1 MAALALLAL
10 VVSATLSLKPS
21 ALGPRRTGVG
31 SVVRSVGT
39 ALRTSTISE
48 AVEIVLDDADIER
61 PAVDRRRYRLV
72 RLANGVEAL
81 LVSDGDADEAGAALS
96 VKAGS
101 FDDTR
106 LGLAHFHE
114 HMLFLGT
121 RKYPDEDEYEAYLNA
136 HGGGSNAWTADEET
150 CYYLNVNAGALDG
163 ALDRLAQFFV
173 DPLLS
178 LDCVEREVKAV
189 DSEYAMALQD
199 DGWRMLSV
207 LKATANGAHPF
218 SRFSTGSLD
227 TLNGERGLHDELKRW
242 NAEHYVGDK
251 MRLAVVGRESL
262 DELEQLVAGDGRF
275 GAIPSS
281 GTGSKKAPRVTP
293 WAAESEE
300 VPRVVKVVPVRDWRS
315 LQLLWPLPARST
327 LHERGATPELFVSHL
342 LGHEGEESLH
352 ALLRDRG
359 WVDALSCG
367 TAAKFDDAQLFEL
380 SVDLTE
386 LGEAHVDDVLDLIW
400 AWVGTVRSAP
410 VEELKTLSDELQ
422 LLHGARFRFAEKR
435 SAADTASDLADALW
449 DHPTQPLS
457 GPSLAGTFD
466 EEAVR
471 VVLDALTPE
480 NAVVFD
486 ARKHE
491 TNDGWTREP
500 WHGATYR
507 SDRTGDDVLARWARA
522 SDAGDSRLA
531 LPKPNRYVAEDLSLV
546 DDPDDRAG
554 VYRLPGTGRATVWR
568 RADLADAPPTVPK
581 VPKVMVAALFREAEK
596 HTARSLAATKA
607 IGNTV
612 FALMNHEAYDASL
625 AGLSF
630 SVDASRAGFVLRSS
644 GFSDKAKDALELAA
658 SKLRELVAKSDFTDA
673 ERKLFES
680 EKEELGR
687 RCSDSTR
694 DEPSSL
700 VTTWSRYA
708 MDGDA
713 DALDVDALGAAL
725 ADDSLT
731 MEVAAA
737 IARERLRDGSL
748 EIYVAGNADDAGARA
763 YADAALTAVA
773 DPGEPTE
780 PLAPHPA
787 LRLPRGDFGVA
798 VELRALREG
807 EASGTRFR
815 GEPND
820 KAAEPSDP
828 NNAVEMYWQLGRSG
842 DDDDAVDAGWPSAAK
857 RDAAAT
863 LLGRLAQASAF
874 NRLRTVE
881 QLGYIASAGLDSS
894 GGVIGFTCLLQSAT
908 GKSPPEL
915 EERVEAWLAVFAQEL
930 RDLSDADLA
939 LKREGL
945 ATEILQRPASL
956 RDVVSRDWHEISSG
970 RRKFSHVATRAKQLR
985 DVSRE
990 DLVRVLEAHVL
1001 PGAPQRR
1008 LFRSRVYS
1016 PDLAADAPADA
1027 APAGGVVLR
1036 SLDELRAFKRGRDL
1050 WPPAKVWDEG
1060 AGPEAPAH

>member
-1 MAALALLAL
+1 MAAVALLAL

-31 SVVRSVGT
+31 SVVRSVRT

-81 LVSDGDADEAGAALS
+81 LVSDGDADEAGARCPSRPA
-96 VKAGS
+96 AG
-101 FDDTR
+101 DTR

-136 HGGGSNAWTADEET
+136 HGGGSNAWTAGEA
-150 CYYLNVNAGALDG
+150 CYYLNVSGRS

-207 LKATANGAHPF
+207 LKATANGAP
-218 SRFSTGSLD
+218 
-227 TLNGERGLHDELKRW
+227 
-242 NAEHYVGDK
+242 
-251 MRLAVVGRESL
+251 
-262 DELEQLVAGDGRF
+262 
-275 GAIPSS
+275 
-281 GTGSKKAPRVTP
+281 
-293 WAAESEE
+293 
-300 VPRVVKVVPVRDWRS
+300 
-315 LQLLWPLPARST
+315 RST
-327 LHERGATPELFVSHL
+327 ARA
-342 LGHEGEESLH
+342 
-352 ALLRDRG
+352 
-359 WVDALSCG
+359 
-367 TAAKFDDAQLFEL
+367 
-380 SVDLTE
+380 
-386 LGEAHVDDVLDLIW
+386 
-400 AWVGTVRSAP
+400 SA
-410 VEELKTLSDELQ
+410 
-422 LLHGARFRFAEKR
+422 AEKR
-435 SAADTASDLADALW
+435 SADTASDLADALW

-480 NAVVFD
+480 NSVVFD
-486 ARKHE
+486 ARKHA
-491 TNDGWTREP
+491 TDGGWTREP

-507 SDRTGDDVLARWARA
+507 SDRTGDD
-522 SDAGDSRLA
+522 
-531 LPKPNRYVAEDLSLV
+531 DLS
-546 DDPDDRAG
+546 PSTTDDRAG

-644 GFSDKAKDALELAA
+644 GFSDKARDALELAA
-658 SKLRELVAKSDFTDA
+658 TKLRELVAKSDFTDA

-680 EKEELGR
+680 EKEELAR

-725 ADDSLT
+725 ADDSF
-731 MEVAAA
+731 
-737 IARERLRDGSL
+737 DHG
-748 EIYVAGNADDAGARA
+748 GNADDAGARA
-763 YADAALTAVA
+763 YAAAALAAVA
-773 DPGEPTE
+773 DPGPTE
-780 PLAPHPA
+780 PWRRTRAA
-787 LRLPRGDFGVA
+787 APRGDFGVA
-798 VELRALREG
+798 
-807 EASGTRFR
+807 
-815 GEPND
+815 
-820 KAAEPSDP
+820 AAEPSDP

-915 EERVEAWLAVFAQEL
+915 EDRVEAWLAVFAQEL

-956 RDVVSRDWHEISSG
+956 RDV
-970 RRKFSHVATRAKQLR
+970 
-985 DVSRE
+985 
-990 DLVRVLEAHVL
+990 
-1001 PGAPQRR
+1001 RR

-1027 APAGGVVLR
+1027 APAAASCSG
-1036 SLDELRAFKRGRDL
+1036 LDELRAFKRGRDL
-1050 WPPAKVWDEG
+1050 GPPAKVWDEG
-1060 AGPEAPAH
+1060 GARGARALRHIGSTITVPRYVGRRERRRRGRRVRSRPAPSADDSARSARGRSAQLAVTGGAGRAAPARAAAA

>member
-1 MAALALLAL
+1 MAAVALLAL

-21 ALGPRRTGVG
+21 ALGP
-31 SVVRSVGT
+31 
-39 ALRTSTISE
+39 AAPAE

-81 LVSDGDADEAGAALS
+81 LVSDGDADEAGARCPSRPA
-96 VKAGS
+96 A
-101 FDDTR
+101 DDTR

-207 LKATANGAHPF
+207 LKATANGAHP
-218 SRFSTGSLD
+218 
-227 TLNGERGLHDELKRW
+227 
-242 NAEHYVGDK
+242 
-251 MRLAVVGRESL
+251 ESL
-262 DELEQLVAGDGRF
+262 DELEKLVAGDGRF

-281 GTGSKKAPRVTP
+281 GAGRAKAPRVTP

-386 LGEAHVDDVLDLIW
+386 LGEARVDDVLDLIW
-400 AWVGTVRSAP
+400 AWVGTVRRS
-410 VEELKTLSDELQ
+410 T
-422 LLHGARFRFAEKR
+422 ARFFAEKR
-435 SAADTASDLADALW
+435 SADTASDLADALW

-480 NAVVFD
+480 NSVVFD
-486 ARKHE
+486 ARKHA
-491 TNDGWTREP
+491 TDGGWTREP

-581 VPKVMVAALFREAEK
+581 VPK
-596 HTARSLAATKA
+596 
-607 IGNTV
+607 
-612 FALMNHEAYDASL
+612 
-625 AGLSF
+625 
-630 SVDASRAGFVLRSS
+630 
-644 GFSDKAKDALELAA
+644 
-658 SKLRELVAKSDFTDA
+658 
-673 ERKLFES
+673 
-680 EKEELGR
+680 
-687 RCSDSTR
+687 
-694 DEPSSL
+694 
-700 VTTWSRYA
+700 
-708 MDGDA
+708 
-713 DALDVDALGAAL
+713 
-725 ADDSLT
+725 
-731 MEVAAA
+731 
-737 IARERLRDGSL
+737 
-748 EIYVAGNADDAGARA
+748 
-763 YADAALTAVA
+763 
-773 DPGEPTE
+773 
-780 PLAPHPA
+780 AP
-787 LRLPRGDFGVA
+787 
-798 VELRALREG
+798 
-807 EASGTRFR
+807 
-815 GEPND
+815 
-820 KAAEPSDP
+820 
-828 NNAVEMYWQLGRSG
+828 
-842 DDDDAVDAGWPSAAK
+842 
-857 RDAAAT
+857 
-863 LLGRLAQASAF
+863 AF

-970 RRKFSHVATRAKQLR
+970 RRKFSHVATRVAQLR

-1001 PGAPQRR
+1001 PARRSGASSGPASTAGPRR
-1008 LFRSRVYS
+1008 
-1016 PDLAADAPADA
+1016 AADAGA
-1027 APAGGVVLR
+1027 APGGAVLR
-1036 SLDELRAFKRGRDL
+1036 SLDEPRVQAGCT